1 MGMITHPHIT
11 TDDDG
16 FSAQQASD
24 DTFNQK
30 FRQGAC
36 RQRQASKRPKAQIVH
51 LLTSRHSW
59 FAHSARYI
67 ERAAQMLRIQ
77 FMKVGLHQKKARR
90 RHESWA
96 APEEGHQKKARM
108 AIGSPHF
115 EKVLMTI
122 IFVCQMVNPLFRRK
136 HVGSQRCT
144 TFFRKCGCRLQSSLM
159 VTCWRLLP
167 IRWMTPL
174 ASSFG
179 ANSQTL
185 MWRLPE
191 SSALSRVWAPSK
203 DGSAH
208 K

>member
-51 LLTSRHSW
+51 LLTSRQSW

-77 FMKVGLHQKKARR
+77 FMKVGLHQKKPEEGQKKARG
-90 RHESWA
+90 A
-96 APEEGHQKKARM
+96 APEEGQR
-108 AIGSPHF
+108 
-115 EKVLMTI
+115 KVQN
-122 IFVCQMVNPLFRRK
+122 V
-136 HVGSQRCT
+136 
-144 TFFRKCGCRLQSSLM
+144 
-159 VTCWRLLP
+159 
-167 IRWMTPL
+167 
-174 ASSFG
+174 
-179 ANSQTL
+179 
-185 MWRLPE
+185 
-191 SSALSRVWAPSK
+191 
-203 DGSAH
+203 
-208 K
+208 

>member
-59 FAHSARYI
+59 FAHSAPYI

-77 FMKVGLHQKKARR
+77 FMKVGLHQKKGTRR
-90 RHESWA
+90 R
-96 APEEGHQKKARM
+96 PEEGLEEGRSSGATPTAPKFK
-108 AIGSPHF
+108 GSDH
-115 EKVLMTI
+115 
-122 IFVCQMVNPLFRRK
+122 
-136 HVGSQRCT
+136 
-144 TFFRKCGCRLQSSLM
+144 
-159 VTCWRLLP
+159 
-167 IRWMTPL
+167 
-174 ASSFG
+174 
-179 ANSQTL
+179 
-185 MWRLPE
+185 
-191 SSALSRVWAPSK
+191 
-203 DGSAH
+203 
-208 K
+208 